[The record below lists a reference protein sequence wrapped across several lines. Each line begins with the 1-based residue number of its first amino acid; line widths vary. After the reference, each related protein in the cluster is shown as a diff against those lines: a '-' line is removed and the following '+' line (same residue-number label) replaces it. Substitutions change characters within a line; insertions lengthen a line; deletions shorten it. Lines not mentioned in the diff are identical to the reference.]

1 MYKQQHP
8 FMSRNSFYHH
18 SQIREGFKGETILNI
33 LKIGALTRVP
43 ANEFTTGS
51 GSGKGTEGLRKPG
64 QHKLQSYPW
73 SLEARV
79 REVEEM
85 LVC

>member
-1 MYKQQHP
+1 
-8 FMSRNSFYHH
+8 MSRNSFYHH
-18 SQIREGFKGETILNI
+18 SQIREGFKGETTLNI